1 MSYFDDSGKNIR
13 PELLNEEAQ
22 AAANQFVVKRR
33 DGRGIADRDSIKN
46 SQLRRF
52 FSEFKGLERRL
63 NQQSG
68 DPEEAFKS
76 IKPMVKMAN
85 AKVEYAKARRV
96 VPQAFVTWL
105 QDHVR
110 SIETARDFNAFLLHF
125 EAVVGFCY
133 GLNPKD

>member
-1 MSYFDDSGKNIR
+1 MSYFDETGKHIR
-13 PELLNEEAQ
+13 PELLNEDAQQ
-22 AAANQFVVKRR
+22 AATKFVVKRH
-33 DGRGIADRDSIKN
+33 DGRGIDEKDSIKN

-52 FSEFKGLERRL
+52 FNEFKGLERRL
-63 NQQSG
+63 LQLSG

-96 VPQAFVTWL
+96 VPPAFVTWL
-105 QDHVR
+105 QEHVR